1 MHVLK
6 EILHKIAV
14 LKQPITSACFS
25 QTDIEKNDSFL
36 EIYERRM
43 AFKKYFK
50 DLKMNQ
56 IKIMNIKK
64 KGEEIKEKPKK

>member
-1 MHVLK
+1 MMHVLK

-14 LKQPITSACFS
+14 LKEPITSACFA
-25 QTDIEKNDSFL
+25 QTEIEKNDSFL

-50 DLKMNQ
+50 DLKMN
-56 IKIMNIKK
+56 
-64 KGEEIKEKPKK
+64 